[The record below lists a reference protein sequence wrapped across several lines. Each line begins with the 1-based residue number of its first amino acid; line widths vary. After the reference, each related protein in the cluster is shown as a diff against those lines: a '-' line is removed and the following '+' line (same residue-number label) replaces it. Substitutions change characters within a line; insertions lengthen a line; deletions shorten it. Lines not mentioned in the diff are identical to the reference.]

1 VPELVPAARLALLDE
16 VDELRGE
23 EEGGELSPDA
33 ELGLEVAENVPEVDM
48 EEPSVPLQH
57 QVVIVSGGGQ
67 ALNITLLARFL
78 NCQQSK
84 LWQSSPDSR
93 QQLTSRVSYITVDSA
108 TAESQ
113 SIACTSRCISS

>member
-16 VDELRGE
+16 VDKLRGE
-23 EEGGELSPDA
+23 EESGELPPDA

-67 ALNITLLARFL
+67 AVCVTVLARFL
-78 NCQQSK
+78 HCQHSN
-84 LWQSSPDSR
+84 
-93 QQLTSRVSYITVDSA
+93 
-108 TAESQ
+108 
-113 SIACTSRCISS
+113 